1 MIARNRE
8 EGSKS
13 VYIGAACYPTLAMFN
28 HSCDP
33 GIIRFYIED
42 YVCVQTI
49 KNIKKGEEICE
60 NYGPIFFHS
69 PKDDRQVKS
78 QYHILLTQSYISSS
92 RGLERYFGN

>member
-33 GIIRFYIED
+33 SIIRYDYEACTKVQLQFHEIFTTKIKYIELI
-42 YVCVQTI
+42 Y
-49 KNIKKGEEICE
+49 
-60 NYGPIFFHS
+60 YYS
-69 PKDDRQVKS
+69 
-78 QYHILLTQSYISSS
+78 
-92 RGLERYFGN
+92 

>member
-13 VYIGAACYPTLAMFN
+13 VYIGAACYPTLALFN

-33 GIIRFYIED
+33 SIIRFYIED
-42 YVCVQTI
+42 FVCVQSI

-69 PKDDRQVKS
+69 PREDRVVRLYLFYYRTFYVCTELKFI
-78 QYHILLTQSYISSS
+78 ILFT
-92 RGLERYFGN
+92 E

>member
-1 MIARNRE
+1 MIARNKE

-33 GIIRFYIED
+33 SIIRFYIED

-49 KNIKKGEEICE
+49 KNIRKGEEICE

-69 PKDDRQVKS
+69 PKEDRQVQDQIRILIYTSLIMKS
-78 QYHILLTQSYISSS
+78 LFI
-92 RGLERYFGN
+92 